1 MFRQPPS
8 DQKFQLEFDRHTLS
22 HTSIETTTI
31 VERASG
37 NLNDAVK
44 EAQVY
49 LKENY
54 YKDFHILSRPINAR
68 VKEVLDII
76 NL

>member
-1 MFRQPPS
+1 MFRQPSS
-8 DQKFQLEFDRHTLS
+8 DKKFQLEFDQHTLE
-22 HTSIETTTI
+22 HASIQITT
-31 VERASG
+31 VVDLASG

-44 EAQVY
+44 EAKIY

-54 YKDFHILSRPINAR
+54 YKSFHVISRPINAR